1 MMHAIQSYFI
11 LYLKIMVTDKIP
23 FLWTIGLPLVLALA
37 YGTQN
42 DFTYADFLS
51 YIPLFWG
58 YIILST
64 YLNGIGL
71 QLARMREHGLMKTYI
86 MISGNKLSCILAM
99 ILVQMVFAAVSLVF
113 FTITVSLV
121 SGMFSLQ
128 LIGLALLVL
137 VGSVP
142 LAFASTLLT
151 LVPFKISSM
160 TTLANIVMYPL
171 FLLSTRQNEYW
182 FSYFNPFY
190 TIRQLAFEILQ
201 FFKALDVS
209 INGPV
214 LLTALLVYLLSG
226 LFAIKRFN
234 LLSILTR

>member
-1 MMHAIQSYFI
+1 MHAIQSYFI

-51 YIPLFWG
+51 FIPLFWG

-71 QLARMREHGLMKTYI
+71 QLARMRERGLMKTYI
-86 MISGNKLSCILAM
+86 MISGDKLSCILAM
-99 ILVQMVFAAVSLVF
+99 ILVQVVFAAVSLVF
-113 FTITVSLV
+113 FTVTVSLV
-121 SGMFSLQ
+121 TGFFSFQ
-128 LIGLALLVL
+128 LIGLSLLVL
-137 VGSVP
+137 LGSLP

-160 TTLANIVMYPL
+160 ATLANIVMYPL
-171 FLLSTRQNEYW
+171 FLVSTRQSEQW
-182 FSYFNPFY
+182 FSYLNPFY
-190 TIRQLAFEILQ
+190 TIRQLSFEILH
-201 FFKALDVS
+201 FFKDLDASVNGLTLLLAL
-209 INGPV
+209 I
-214 LLTALLVYLLSG
+214 LYLLSG